1 MLLPH
6 SLARLVARPS
16 KLRRGT
22 AGKRTIAHRAHIA
35 GALAGALAL
44 GAGTAPSVPDAIES
58 LSSGGS
64 FAALA
69 GTETQALNPN
79 PDSPITSNV
88 QGQSRTYAEASGKL
102 AALPIKGRA
111 PKTGYSRSQF
121 GEGWK
126 DQDHNGC
133 DTRNDILRRDL
144 TAVKYKA
151 KTRNCVVALGTFA
164 DKYTGTTVE
173 FVRGPQSADVQ
184 IDHVVALH
192 DAWQKGAQQLTL
204 EQRTNF
210 ANDPLNLKAST
221 AEANQSKGDGDA
233 ATWLPSNRSFR
244 CEYVTTQIDV
254 KAKYRLW
261 VTTGERDA
269 MAQILTGCT
278 GNVPT
283 LPPVPAL
290 TKGTKDVAAEGDGA
304 GGTGSGS
311 SAAGGSSPGGSS
323 NGSGSDTG
331 SNPGSGSNAGSGSNP
346 SAGDPG
352 VAPETKTTCPASAPI
367 KGNQGSRGWIY
378 HLPTGAA
385 YKATHPEQ
393 CFATESGA
401 VAAGY
406 RKAGN
411 S

>member
-1 MLLPH
+1 M
-6 SLARLVARPS
+6 
-16 KLRRGT
+16 RRGV
-22 AGKRTIAHRAHIA
+22 AGKRSIAHRAQIA

-44 GAGTAPSVPDAIES
+44 ATGAAPTVPDAIES
-58 LSSGGS
+58 MTSGAS
-64 FAALA
+64 FATLV
-69 GTETQALNPN
+69 GTETQQLNPN
-79 PDSPITSNV
+79 PDGPITSTV
-88 QGQSRTYAEASGKL
+88 QGQSRTYSEASGKL
-102 AALPIKGRA
+102 SALPVKGRA

-121 GEGWK
+121 GEGWP

-144 TAVKYKA
+144 TAIKYKA
-151 KTRNCVVALGTFA
+151 KTKNCVVALGTFA
-164 DKYTGTTVE
+164 DKYTATTVE

-204 EQRTNF
+204 AQRTNF

-221 AEANQSKGDGDA
+221 ADANQSKGDGDA
-233 ATWLPSNRSFR
+233 ATWLPANRAFR
-244 CEYVTTQIDV
+244 CEYVATQIDV

-269 MAQILTGCT
+269 MSRILSGCT

-283 LPPVPAL
+283 LAPVPAL
-290 TKGTKDVAAEGDGA
+290 TKGTQDVAPEGSGA
-304 GGTGSGS
+304 GTGGGLGSGS
-311 SAAGGSSPGGSS
+311 SGTGGSDSS
-323 NGSGSDTG
+323 
-331 SNPGSGSNAGSGSNP
+331 SGSNAGSGANP
-346 SAGDPG
+346 SAADPG

-385 YKATHPEQ
+385 YKMTHPEQ
-393 CFATESGA
+393 CFATEAGA

-406 RKAGN
+406 RKAGH